1 MIDLH
6 SHLLPGLD
14 DGARSVQEAR
24 GMVQAAVVEGVTAIA
39 ATPHVRPDYPTT
51 PEQMEAGV
59 ETLRK
64 DLREQGIPIDLLT
77 GGEVELA
84 LLWELDAQTLF
95 RFSLAAS
102 RRYLLVEVPYES
114 WPRMLGAS
122 IPRLRGL
129 GLTAVFAHPERNP
142 LVQDQPELVLPLVE
156 EGALIQVTAASLDGR
171 LGPTSQHTAERLL
184 ELGAVHM
191 IGSDAHG
198 PHIRAAGMLAAAEH
212 IDDLGLREYLTVTV
226 PAAIVAGEDITP
238 FE

>member
-24 GMVQAAVVEGVTAIA
+24 GMVRAAVVEGVTAIA

-59 ETLRK
+59 ETLRT
-64 DLREQGIPIDLLT
+64 DLREQGITVDLLT

-84 LLWELDAQTLF
+84 LLWELDRESLF
-95 RFSLAAS
+95 RFSLGGS

-114 WPRMLGAS
+114 WPRMLSAS
-122 IPRLRGL
+122 VPRLRGL

-142 LVQDQPELVLPLVE
+142 HVQDQPELVLPLVGD
-156 EGALIQVTAASLDGR
+156 GALVQVTAASVDGR
-171 LGPTSQHTAERLL
+171 LGPTSMRTAERLL

-198 PHIRAAGMLAAAEH
+198 PHIRAAGMLAAAER
-212 IDDLGLREYLTVTV
+212 IDDLRLREYLTVTV
-226 PAAIVAGEDITP
+226 PGAIVAGDDVP
-238 FE
+238 HFE